1 MTQRSAALSTSS
13 AASAS
18 TALSAAPEQ
27 TAGSPRFLVVL
38 DADSTLIHDEVI
50 ELLAEEAGSR
60 SEVAEI
66 TDRAMRGELD
76 FEQSLRERVRTLAGL
91 PVEVFEHVGER
102 VRVTDG
108 AAELVAG
115 VRAAGGRVGVVSGG
129 FHEVLDGLGHRLA
142 LDHWRANRLEVVDGV
157 LTGGLVGAIVDAEA
171 KAAALREWAAD
182 ADIPLACTV
191 AVGDGANDLRMMAAA
206 ALSVA
211 FNAKPRV
218 RAEANV
224 VVDRQDLS
232 QVLAVLGLRG

>member
-1 MTQRSAALSTSS
+1 MTQR
-13 AASAS
+13 S
-18 TALSAAPEQ
+18 TALSAATEQ
-27 TAGSPRFLVVL
+27 IVGSPRFLVVL

-60 SEVAEI
+60 TEVAEI

-91 PVEVFEHVGER
+91 RVEVFEHVGQR

-108 AAELVAG
+108 VADLVSG
-115 VRAAGGRVGVVSGG
+115 VRGAGGAVGVVSGG
-129 FHEVLDGLGHRLA
+129 FHEVLDGLGHRLG
-142 LDHWRANRLEVVDGV
+142 LDHWRANRLEVSGGV
-157 LTGGLVGAIVDAEA
+157 LTGGLVGAIVDAQA
-171 KAAALREWAAD
+171 KADALREWAA
-182 ADIPLACTV
+182 AAGIPLSRTV
-191 AVGDGANDLRMMAAA
+191 AVGDGANDLRMMAVA

-218 RAEANV
+218 RDEANV

-232 QVLAVLGLRG
+232 QVLGLLGLRG